1 MTKKYTIE
9 ADFEKDVVAK
19 LNACGWT
26 GGANYPF
33 VLEYPTEEELIQ
45 NWANIIFEHN
55 RKELN
60 NVPLNQDEID
70 KLLLKIRGKTPC
82 EINRI
87 INSRLIDL
95 IRSNKTD
102 TENYNKTVY
111 LEIYD
116 RKKIQDGETVFQ
128 IVRQPVFERK
138 TSIDRD
144 RRGDL
149 MLLINGMP
157 LYHLELK
164 RSDVPWEAAFNQL
177 RLYHSEGIYSGFFS
191 FVQIFVAMTPE
202 ESRYFANPG
211 EYTKFNKNFAFK
223 WAKERNVEVLEW
235 ERLNQMAE
243 IAPFD
248 LT

>member
-1 MTKKYTIE
+1 M
-9 ADFEKDVVAK
+9 
-19 LNACGWT
+19 
-26 GGANYPF
+26 
-33 VLEYPTEEELIQ
+33 
-45 NWANIIFEHN
+45 
-55 RKELN
+55 
-60 NVPLNQDEID
+60 PLNQDEID

-128 IVRQPVFERK
+128 IVRQPVFECK

-248 LT
+248 LP